1 MPASTV
7 VRIAVLAAAYVA
19 AARLGLMMNAVG
31 GFATLVWAPTGIAL
45 VALLRG
51 GRRLWPGVAA
61 GAAIANAW
69 TGAPLAVACGIAAG
83 NTFEAVLAV
92 WVLER
97 AGFDAQ
103 LARVRDVLA
112 LVGLAAL
119 ASPVVSATIGVAS
132 LYAGGVI
139 ALHDCLPAWRA
150 WWLGD
155 AMGDLVVAPL
165 LLVLAA
171 RLPSRRRVEAA
182 ILAAVLVTLAT
193 LTFFVASREQ
203 SYLVF
208 PLLIWAALRF
218 GTRGAALAT
227 FAVVALAIAATAL
240 HGGQLFELQAFMAV
254 VAVTMLV
261 LGAASRERDEAVR
274 RREEL
279 LEVVSHELKNPLS
292 SVQMSA
298 EVLLDKLPSDDKL
311 RKPAAVVMRS
321 ADRMSALVQ
330 NLLDLAAIDADRLTV
345 EIRPENLTALAEETV
360 EMLRPLAV
368 DKAQT
373 LTLER
378 PAQPA
383 QVACDRERMVQ
394 ILGNLVGNAI
404 KYAPRAATITVTIDA
419 ATFTVRD
426 TGPGIAREHLP
437 RIFDRYWRAEHTT
450 RTSQGLG
457 LFITKRL
464 IEAQRGAIT
473 VESEPGTGT
482 TFRVTLPVAR

>member
-7 VRIAVLAAAYVA
+7 ARVVVLAAAYVA
-19 AARLGLMMNAVG
+19 AARLGLMMDAVG

-61 GAAIANAW
+61 GALIANAW

-83 NTFEAVLAV
+83 NTLEAVFAV

-119 ASPVVSATIGVAS
+119 ASPVASATIGVAS
-132 LYAGGVI
+132 LYAGGVL
-139 ALHDCLPAWRA
+139 ALHDCLPAWRT

-165 LLVLAA
+165 VLVLVLAP
-171 RLPSRRRVEAA
+171 RLPRRRRTEAA
-182 ILAAVLVTLAT
+182 ILAVTLLTLAP

-227 FAVVALAIAATAL
+227 FAVVALAIAGTAL

-274 RREEL
+274 RRDEL

-298 EVLLDKLPSDDKL
+298 EVLLDKLSPDDKL
-311 RKPAAVVMRS
+311 RKPAGVVMRS
-321 ADRMSALVQ
+321 ADRMAALVQ

-345 EIRPENLTALAEETV
+345 DIRAEDLAALAEETV
-360 EMLRPLAV
+360 EMLRPLAA
-368 DKAQT
+368 DRAQT
-373 LTLER
+373 LALELPPQR
-378 PAQPA
+378 T

-404 KYAPRAATITVTIDA
+404 KYAPRSATITVTVG
-419 ATFTVRD
+419 ATTLTVRD

-437 RIFDRYWRAEHTT
+437 RIFDRYWRAEQST
-450 RTSQGLG
+450 RTNQGLG

-464 IEAQRGAIT
+464 VEAQGGTLT
-473 VESEPGTGT
+473 VESEPGNGA
-482 TFRVTLPVAR
+482 TFRVTLP

>member
-7 VRIAVLAAAYVA
+7 VRIAVLAAAYIA
-19 AARLGLMMNAVG
+19 AARLGLMMDAVG

-83 NTFEAVLAV
+83 NTLEAVLAV

-119 ASPVVSATIGVAS
+119 ASPVASATIGVAS

-139 ALHDCLPAWRA
+139 ALPGCLPAWRA

-165 LLVLAA
+165 LLALALAPRLPRRRIEAGILATMLVALAA
-171 RLPSRRRVEAA
+171 
-182 ILAAVLVTLAT
+182 

-218 GTRGAALAT
+218 GTRGAAVAT

-274 RREEL
+274 RRDEL

-298 EVLLDKLPSDDKL
+298 EVLLDKLPRDDKL

-345 EIRPENLTALAEETV
+345 EIQPENLAALAEETV
-360 EMLRPLAV
+360 EMLRPLAG

-373 LTLER
+373 LALQL
-378 PAQPA
+378 PAEPA
-383 QVACDRERMVQ
+383 RVACDRERVVQ
-394 ILGNLVGNAI
+394 VIANLVGNAI
-404 KYAPRAATITVTIDA
+404 KYAPRSATITVTVADN
-419 ATFTVRD
+419 TLTVRD
-426 TGPGIAREHLP
+426 TGPGIASESLP

-464 IEAQRGAIT
+464 IEAQHGTIT
-473 VESEPGTGT
+473 VESEPGAGT
-482 TFRVTLPVAR
+482 TFRVTLPPS